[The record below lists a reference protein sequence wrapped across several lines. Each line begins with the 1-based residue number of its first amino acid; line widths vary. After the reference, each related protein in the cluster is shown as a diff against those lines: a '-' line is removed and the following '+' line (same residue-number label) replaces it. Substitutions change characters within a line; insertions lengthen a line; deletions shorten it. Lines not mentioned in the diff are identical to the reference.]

1 MINCLVFKRRLLQ
14 EGEEISKPALA
25 FSLPLLR
32 LLTESNYQKKNQK
45 LLLELDSMGLQK
57 GTKMSLYS

>member
-1 MINCLVFKRRLLQ
+1 MINCLVFKREKKSANYR
-14 EGEEISKPALA
+14 A
-25 FSLPLLR
+25 FSLSLLR

>member
-1 MINCLVFKRRLLQ
+1 MINCLVFKR
-14 EGEEISKPALA
+14 ENKSAIALA

>member
-1 MINCLVFKRRLLQ
+1 M
-14 EGEEISKPALA
+14 ALA